1 MDPKLLSN
9 EYVTEAKFAEANGIH
24 QRTAARYRNEP
35 DGLPF
40 VEFGGRIYIHLP
52 RAREWLEARVRH
64 LNPRR
69 A

>member
-1 MDPKLLSN
+1 MDARLLSD
-9 EYVTEAKFAEANGIH
+9 EYVTEAKFASENGIH

-40 VEFGGRIYIHLP
+40 VEFGGKLHSS
-52 RAREWLEARVRH
+52 AACSRV
-64 LNPRR
+64 

>member
-1 MDPKLLSN
+1 MDARLLSD
-9 EYVTEAKFAEANGIH
+9 EYVTEAKFASENGIH

-40 VEFGGRIYIHLP
+40 VEFGGKIYIHLP
-52 RAREWLEARVRH
+52 LAREWLEARVHR